1 MDQPTAKIR
10 RRDLNVLVRAS
21 RTGVAPAVPILR
33 VVPETTL
40 PVRPLPMPDQPVPI
54 NALTVVLAFVVAM
67 GVGFVATVPFW

>member
-10 RRDLNVLVRAS
+10 RRDLRALVSATRI
-21 RTGVAPAVPILR
+21 GVAPAVPVLR

-40 PVRPLPMPDQPVPI
+40 PVTPLPMPDDPIPI
-54 NALTVVLAFVVAM
+54 NPVTVVLAFVVAM